1 MVPQYPFN
9 RIHHIHVVVRDM
21 EKVEAFMRSIGIPL
35 VDYDHPGRYTVLE
48 GNDAET
54 LASIH
59 YKFARINDVDLQFM
73 SPKDDRASRHKTF
86 LDIHGEGV
94 YSVGFLV
101 DDVDAAEAKG
111 KELGLEVQQKGRH
124 EDGWGF
130 TYFDTADTIGINLTV
145 RQNPYSERT
154 KQSLQSD
161 EA

>member
-1 MVPQYPFN
+1 MPASYPFN
-9 RIHHIHVVVRDM
+9 RVHHIHVIVRDM
-21 EKVEAFMRSIGIPL
+21 AKVDAFLRSIGIEL
-35 VDYDHPGRYTVLE
+35 VDYDHPGKYTLLE

-59 YKFARINDVDLQFM
+59 YKFCRINGIDFQFM
-73 SPKDDRASRHKTF
+73 SPKDDRPSRHKTF
-86 LDIHGEGV
+86 LETRGQGV

-111 KELGLEVQQKGRH
+111 KELGLTVQQKGRH

-145 RQNPYSERT
+145 RQNPYSER
-154 KQSLQSD
+154 S
-161 EA
+161 